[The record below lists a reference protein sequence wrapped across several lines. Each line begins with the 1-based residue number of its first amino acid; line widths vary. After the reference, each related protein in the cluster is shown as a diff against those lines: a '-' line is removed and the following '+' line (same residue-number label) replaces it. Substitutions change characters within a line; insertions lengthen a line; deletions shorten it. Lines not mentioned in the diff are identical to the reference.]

1 MLHDVSHV
9 RHGDSSADAP
19 AAGQLARQQ
28 AITQI
33 ERRRRFMIGAVTGA
47 VVMIVLVVIWAGYGR
62 KPITEAEI
70 ENEVERHGRQVPRA
84 GN

>member
-1 MLHDVSHV
+1 MLYDMS
-9 RHGDSSADAP
+9 RNTHGDSSVDAP
-19 AAGQLARQQ
+19 VTGQLARQQ

-33 ERRRRFMIGAVTGA
+33 KRRRRFLIGGVTGA
-47 VVMIVLVVIWAGYGR
+47 VAMIVLVVIWAGYGR

-70 ENEVERHGRQVPRA
+70 EHEIERPGRQVARA